1 MEWLLV
7 FCKNPIA
14 GQVKTRLAKT
24 IGETAATAVY
34 EQLCSHTRRV
44 LHFWGGAVAVFH
56 ASRPLKNNLWEQDHW
71 YQKEQQGQGL
81 GERMQQAIEW
91 AFAQGATKVCL
102 IGSDLWT
109 LTPTDIQ
116 EAFRALDY
124 HPIVWGPATDGGY
137 YLIGLTEPQ
146 PELFHTLPWSQPDLL
161 KKSQARLPRLSQFR
175 LREQNDIDTLEDL
188 KAHPDLYKTRN

>member
-7 FCKNPIA
+7 FCKNPIP

-24 IGETAATAVY
+24 IGETAAVAVY
-34 EQLCSHTRRV
+34 EQLCSHTRHV

-56 ASRPLKNNLWEQDHW
+56 ATAPQYQNLWKQNDWRQKTQRGQD
-71 YQKEQQGQGL
+71 L
-81 GERMQQAIEW
+81 GERMQHAIAW

-109 LTPTDIQ
+109 LTPTDL
-116 EAFRALDY
+116 EDAFKALDD
-124 HPIVWGPATDGGY
+124 HPVVWGPATDGGY

-146 PELFHTLPWSQPDLL
+146 PVLFHNLPWSQPNLL
-161 KKSQARLPRLSQFR
+161 KKSQARLPHLSQFE
-175 LREQNDIDTLEDL
+175 LREQNDIDTLDDL
-188 KAHPDLYKTRN
+188 KAHPDLYRI